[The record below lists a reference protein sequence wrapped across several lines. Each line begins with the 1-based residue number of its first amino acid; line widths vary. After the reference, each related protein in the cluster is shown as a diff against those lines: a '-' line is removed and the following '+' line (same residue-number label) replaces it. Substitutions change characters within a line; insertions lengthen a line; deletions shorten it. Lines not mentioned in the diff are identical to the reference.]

1 MALVTLNERKNDYNA
16 NYFINEL
23 FEASKLLGVLEA
35 KISSYQFDRILIP
48 MFRNKEAISSML
60 IEGSETTITDVLEDN
75 IRITKD
81 TKDKGIIEYRNHTN
95 AILYGTDYLR
105 SSSFTDEL
113 MLGLHRIMMKGI
125 LPPKKLSCIGKYK
138 EKDNFIVNSVGTV
151 VFTPPAHTETQAYM
165 KDLLKFMN
173 DVNDG
178 INPLIKAAIIH
189 SQFESIHPFEDG
201 NGRVG
206 RLLVSLY
213 LYKSRVINFPFFY
226 ISEAISQD
234 KGVYY
239 KRLTDSRS
247 NSYDEWIRFFLQKC
261 IVQAKKLSGYIDDL
275 NKLYEKTKAEVK
287 EAINSPKFDQ
297 IIECIFTQPIL
308 SVAYLAEQLS
318 VTNGQAKRYLD
329 KLEDK
334 QILLG
339 DDRKRGRKYYFV
351 QLVDLARAQ

>member
-1 MALVTLNERKNDYNA
+1 M
-16 NYFINEL
+16 
-23 FEASKLLGVLEA
+23 
-35 KISSYQFDRILIP
+35 
-48 MFRNKEAISSML
+48 
-60 IEGSETTITDVLEDN
+60 
-75 IRITKD
+75 
-81 TKDKGIIEYRNHTN
+81 
-95 AILYGTDYLR
+95 
-105 SSSFTDEL
+105 
-113 MLGLHRIMMKGI
+113 
-125 LPPKKLSCIGKYK
+125 
-138 EKDNFIVNSVGTV
+138 
-151 VFTPPAHTETQAYM
+151 
-165 KDLLKFMN
+165 
-173 DVNDG
+173 
-178 INPLIKAAIIH
+178 
-189 SQFESIHPFEDG
+189 
-201 NGRVG
+201 
-206 RLLVSLY
+206 SLY
-213 LYKSRVINFPFFY
+213 LYKSKVINFPFFY

-247 NSYDEWIRFFLQKC
+247 NSYDDWIRFFLQKC
-261 IVQAKKLSGYIDDL
+261 IVQVKKLSGYIDDL